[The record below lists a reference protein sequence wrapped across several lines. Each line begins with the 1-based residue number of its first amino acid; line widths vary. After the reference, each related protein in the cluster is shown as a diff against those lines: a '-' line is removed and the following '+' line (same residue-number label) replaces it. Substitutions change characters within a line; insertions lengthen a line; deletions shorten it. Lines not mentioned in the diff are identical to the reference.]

1 MELKSKGI
9 SASAVVAALAITAL
23 VSTVVYGY
31 IQDPNT
37 ALMQGFTPV
46 GGDVRTDDAVIHL
59 GGSDGSD
66 WFRLRTNSSGVIVT
80 SDGGG
85 SINIDQQALSTTSAA
100 VPTSAL
106 SGRFKLEV
114 FNLDTVIL
122 IYCKDGTATST
133 NGMLIEPRTGH
144 VFETTEAIQCIAASG
159 TPSISFAEYGP

>member
-46 GGDVRTDDAVIHL
+46 GGDVRTDDALIHL

-66 WFRLRTNSSGVIVT
+66 WFRLRTNSSGVIIT

-100 VPTSAL
+100 VPASAL
-106 SGRFKLEV
+106 ASRFQLEV
-114 FNLDTVIL
+114 FNEDTAIN
-122 IYCKDGTATST
+122 IFCEDGTATAT
-133 NGMLIEPRTGH
+133 TGAMIEPRTGRT
-144 VFETTEAIQCIAASG
+144 FKTTEAIQCIAASG
-159 TPSISFAEYGP
+159 TPRIDYTELGP